1 VKWLR
6 IGFIV
11 LVVLSAVL
19 IGLSWAEQISEEV
32 WYGDLRDIYPLG
44 LWIEAKQLN
53 VQPDHWIPLA
63 NDTYVQ
69 EAINKAAMGLEED
82 PHASVKDTRVWT
94 WVQEDDYTSEFV
106 NAGFP
111 EYILWLP
118 NDSYYLIHQRHVDG
132 IPEKYNSLPPPT
144 TTATLLSIPWILFAG
159 MVIVR
164 EKKRP
169 RIETSKQT

>member
-11 LVVLSAVL
+11 LAILSAVL

-32 WYGDLRDIYPLG
+32 WYGDLRDYYPFG
-44 LWIEAKQLN
+44 LCIAAKQLS
-53 VQPDHWIPLA
+53 VQPDHWIPLT

-69 EAINKAAMGLEED
+69 EAVDKAALDFEED
-82 PHASVKDTRVWT
+82 PTAWGIDHRVWT
-94 WVQEDDYTSEFV
+94 WVQQDNYTSEFV

-118 NDSYYLIHQRHVDG
+118 NDSYYFIHKRYVDG

>member
-11 LVVLSAVL
+11 LAVLSAVL

-32 WYGDLRDIYPLG
+32 WYGDLRDYYPFG
-44 LWIEAKQLN
+44 LYIGAKQLS

-69 EAINKAAMGLEED
+69 EAINKAALGLEE
-82 PHASVKDTRVWT
+82 VWT
-94 WVQEDDYTSEFV
+94 WVQQDNYTSEFV

-111 EYILWLP
+111 EYVLWLP
-118 NDSYYLIHQRHVDG
+118 NDSYYFIHKRYIDG

-144 TTATLLSIPWILFAG
+144 TTASLLSIPWILFAG